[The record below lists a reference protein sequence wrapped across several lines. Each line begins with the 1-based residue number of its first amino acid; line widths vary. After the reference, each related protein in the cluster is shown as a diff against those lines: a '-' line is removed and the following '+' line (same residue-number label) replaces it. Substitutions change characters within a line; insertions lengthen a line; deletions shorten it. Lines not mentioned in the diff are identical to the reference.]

1 MKYGIAYDR
10 GERAVVHVGSH
21 SRRKERPPR
30 GREQSRRRAR
40 KYLDTD
46 GLAREVHGLGAR

>member
-10 GERAVVHVGSH
+10 GERAVVHVGGH
-21 SRRKERPPR
+21 SRRKERPPK

-46 GLAREVHGLGAR
+46 GLARWTMVT